1 MIFKFRALYKTNLL
15 YENHQF
21 SKITKRIPVWYGV
34 CIISIFNLVIKPH
47 PLESAP

>member
-21 SKITKRIPVWYGV
+21 SKITKRIPVWCGV
-34 CIISIFNLVIKPH
+34 CIISIFNLGFKPH
-47 PLESAP
+47 LLKNTP